1 MYSEIKELRSHYLVG
16 QNEVIDDVTEN
27 VWSIFDNQLK
37 FPKNYIV
44 KDKPLF
50 LSKTTTKIGS
60 SSSPS
65 SIWFPPQETIAER
78 VNLIPQERKKSKDW
92 NRNINSDKLWT
103 RFPVLL
109 AQTKT
114 GNDLYK
120 LENEIRQIS
129 T

>member
-1 MYSEIKELRSHYLVG
+1 MYSEIKELRSDYLVG
-16 QNEVIDDVTEN
+16 QDEEIDDVLEN
-27 VWSIFDNQLK
+27 VWSVFDDQLK

-78 VNLIPQERKKSKDW
+78 VNFLRDSQERKKKQEL
-92 NRNINSDKLWT
+92 K
-103 RFPVLL
+103 
-109 AQTKT
+109 
-114 GNDLYK
+114 
-120 LENEIRQIS
+120 
-129 T
+129 

>member
-1 MYSEIKELRSHYLVG
+1 MYSEIKELRSHYSVG
-16 QNEVIDDVTEN
+16 QNEEIDN
-27 VWSIFDNQLK
+27 VWSVFDNQLK

-78 VNLIPQERKKSKDW
+78 VDLIPQERKRKQELK
-92 NRNINSDKLWT
+92 
-103 RFPVLL
+103 
-109 AQTKT
+109 
-114 GNDLYK
+114 
-120 LENEIRQIS
+120 
-129 T
+129 

>member
-16 QNEVIDDVTEN
+16 QNEEIDN
-27 VWSIFDNQLK
+27 VWSVFDNQLK

-60 SSSPS
+60 SSLPS

-78 VNLIPQERKKSKDW
+78 VNLIPQERKRKQELK
-92 NRNINSDKLWT
+92 
-103 RFPVLL
+103 
-109 AQTKT
+109 
-114 GNDLYK
+114 
-120 LENEIRQIS
+120 
-129 T
+129 